1 MVRKRL
7 ALGFG
12 VSAGFLA
19 LAWLDTA
26 LAGGPIFHV
35 LIGVIL
41 VATLLEVYALCG
53 RHGDEPLCAAP
64 LALLVVFVAWDY
76 AARVR
81 SGTWLNAPVCGEAD
95 ALWAFYGPTGLAAAV
110 GLWVLVMVHLFARDP
125 YRWLNGAP
133 ATLFGFLYVW
143 FAGAHVFPVRAM
155 GIGYVLALIAAA
167 KVGDAGAYFVGSHWG
182 RHKLAPRTSPNK
194 TIEGAVGGMA
204 ASVLSSLLFA
214 LIFRLEGGVGFWVLF
229 GLIVGVAAQLGD
241 LVGSAIKRAAGA
253 KDSGTLLPA
262 FGGVLDVVDS
272 PLMAAPVAFWLLVW

>member
-1 MVRKRL
+1 MMRKRV
-7 ALGFG
+7 ALGLG

-26 LAGGPIFHV
+26 FAGGPLFHLFV
-35 LIGVIL
+35 GLTL
-41 VATLLEVYALCG
+41 AATLLEVYALAAQ
-53 RHGDEPLCAAP
+53 HGDEPLCVAP
-64 LALLVVFVAWDY
+64 LALVVGFVAWDY

-81 SGTWLNAPVCGEAD
+81 SAPWLNALVPGQAD
-95 ALWAFYGPTGLAAAV
+95 ALWAFYAPTGLAAAV
-110 GLWVLVMVHLFARDP
+110 ALWVLAIVHLFARDP

-143 FAGAHVFPVRAM
+143 LAGAHVFPVRDM
-155 GIGYVLALIAAA
+155 GMGYVLALLAAS
-167 KVGDAGAYFVGSHWG
+167 KLGDTGAYFVGTRWG

-194 TIEGAVGGMA
+194 TVEGAAGGLA
-204 ASVLSSLLFA
+204 VSVLASFLIAPLFG
-214 LIFRLEGGVGFWVLF
+214 LEGGLGFWALF
-229 GLIVGVAAQLGD
+229 GLLVGAAAQLGD

-272 PLMAAPVAFWLLVW
+272 PLMAAPVAFWLLVC